1 MPAPRPPAADMT
13 GSAGG
18 RSGATRWISLG
29 TLCIAVL
36 MTGMDNSIVT
46 IALPTLSEE
55 FGGGMSALQW
65 IVDSYTLVFAGLLLA
80 TGYLGDRLGRRKVLI
95 AGLLCFV
102 AISVLA
108 TRSTSLAELITARAA
123 LGAAAAFI
131 FPATLAIIS
140 DLFPEK
146 EERTKAIAVWS
157 AAAGASIAI
166 GPVVGGY
173 LVEHFAWSSVFWIN
187 VPISIVAIVGCLAL
201 VPESFGSERPSFDLL
216 GVLLSISGITLLVWA
231 LIEAPNFGWGSAPVV
246 GALVGAAV
254 FLLAFVLYE
263 RRHRNPVLDVTL
275 FRSRGFAMG
284 SFAICAGF
292 FCLLGFV
299 FITIMYFQAVLG
311 YGPLETAV
319 RVIPFALAA
328 VAVTPLAAL
337 ANTERRMRFT
347 IALGLAIMAAGFV
360 LTARLTESA
369 DYLTQI
375 LPAMSVIAV
384 GLGLLQGPATTS
396 VMTSV
401 PSGEAGAGSAVNDTT
416 REVGGALGVA
426 ILGSVV
432 AHLYSAKVAEDV
444 ARLPLAPDARAEAE
458 SSVIGGIR
466 AVAAAPPELQ
476 PALGHTVQQAF
487 VSAMQSANLV
497 AAGVGAVACVVVAVF
512 LRTRPAS
519 RHRRTAEGEQ
529 VSVRELLA
537 RAGEAVT
544 EPITLPPGPARRGVP
559 PVRTA
564 TPPGSRPR
572 ATAGSPAARTPAA
585 PGARAPGASP
595 PRG

>member
-1 MPAPRPPAADMT
+1 M
-13 GSAGG
+13 SAS
-18 RSGATRWISLG
+18 SGALSAPKRWISLA
-29 TLCIAVL
+29 TVCIAVL

-46 IALPTLSEE
+46 IALPTLSNE

-80 TGYLGDRLGRRKVLI
+80 TGYFGDRIGRRKVLV
-95 AGLLCFV
+95 AGLVCFIV
-102 AISVLA
+102 ISVLA
-108 TRSTSLAELITARAA
+108 TRSTSLAQLITARAA
-123 LGAAAAFI
+123 LGAAAALI

-140 DLFPEK
+140 VLFPEK
-146 EERTKAIAVWS
+146 QERTKAIAVWS

-187 VPISIVAIVGCLAL
+187 VPISVIAIIGCLTL
-201 VPESFGSERPSFDLL
+201 VPESFGSERPSFDLF

-246 GALVGAAV
+246 GALVAAAV
-254 FLLAFVLYE
+254 FLVTFVVYE
-263 RRHRNPVLDVTL
+263 RRQANPVLDVTL

-319 RVIPFALAA
+319 RVIPFALVA

-337 ANTERRMRFT
+337 ANTERRMRFAIST
-347 IALGLAIMAAGFV
+347 GLAIMAAGFV
-360 LTARLTESA
+360 FTSRLTESA

-375 LPAMSVIAV
+375 LPSMSVIAV

-432 AHLYSAKVAEDV
+432 AHLYSARVAEDV
-444 ARLPLAPDARAEAE
+444 ARLPVAPGIRAEAE
-458 SSVIGGIR
+458 SSVIGGVR
-466 AVAAAPPELQ
+466 AIGAAPPELQ
-476 PALGHTVQQAF
+476 AALGHTVQQAF

-512 LRTRPAS
+512 LRTRPEA
-519 RHRRTAEGEQ
+519 RHRRSTSQTQ
-529 VSVRELLA
+529 VSVHDLVGR
-537 RAGEAVT
+537 RAGE
-544 EPITLPPGPARRGVP
+544 
-559 PVRTA
+559 
-564 TPPGSRPR
+564 
-572 ATAGSPAARTPAA
+572 
-585 PGARAPGASP
+585 
-595 PRG
+595 

>member
-1 MPAPRPPAADMT
+1 MSTPARPS
-13 GSAGG
+13 SA
-18 RSGATRWISLG
+18 ATRWISLG

-80 TGYLGDRLGRRKVLI
+80 TGYFGDRLGRRKVLI
-95 AGLLCFV
+95 TGLVLFV
-102 AISVLA
+102 VISVLA

-123 LGAAAAFI
+123 LGAAAALI

-140 DLFPEK
+140 NLFPEK

-187 VPISIVAIVGCLAL
+187 VPISIVAIIGCLAL
-201 VPESFGSERPSFDLL
+201 VPESFGSERPSFDVV
-216 GVLLSISGITLLVWA
+216 GVLLSISGITLLVWG
-231 LIEAPNFGWGSAPVV
+231 LIEAPNFGWGSPLIV
-246 GALVGAAV
+246 GSLIGAAILV
-254 FLLAFVLYE
+254 LAFVGYE
-263 RRHRNPVLDVTL
+263 RRHHNPVLDVTL

-311 YGPLETAV
+311 FGPLETAV

-347 IALGLAIMAAGFV
+347 IAVGLAIMAAGFV
-360 LTARLTESA
+360 LTSRLTESA
-369 DYLTQI
+369 DYLTDI

-401 PSGEAGAGSAVNDTT
+401 PSEEAGAGSAVNDTT

-444 ARLPLAPDARAEAE
+444 TRLPLAPEVRAEAE

-466 AVAAAPPELQ
+466 AIGAAPPELQ
-476 PALGHTVQQAF
+476 AALGHSVQQSF

-497 AAGVGAVACVVVAVF
+497 AAGVGVVACVLVAIF
-512 LRTRPAS
+512 LRTRPPA
-519 RHRRTAEGEQ
+519 RHRHAPTSGK
-529 VSVRELLA
+529 VSVQDLLLRES
-537 RAGEAVT
+537 EDVT
-544 EPITLPPGPARRGVP
+544 AQIVLPGLRSRSTPSSPHDH
-559 PVRTA
+559 A
-564 TPPGSRPR
+564 TR
-572 ATAGSPAARTPAA
+572 
-585 PGARAPGASP
+585 
-595 PRG
+595 

>member
-1 MPAPRPPAADMT
+1 MT
-13 GSAGG
+13 GTAPAG
-18 RSGATRWISLG
+18 STRWISLG
-29 TLCIAVL
+29 ILCIAVL

-65 IVDSYTLVFAGLLLA
+65 IVDSYTLVFAGLLLS
-80 TGYLGDRLGRRKVLI
+80 TGYLGDRLGRRKVLVI
-95 AGLLCFV
+95 GLVCFV

-123 LGAAAAFI
+123 LGAAAALI

-140 DLFPEK
+140 STFPDRQ
-146 EERTKAIAVWS
+146 ERTKAIAVWS

-201 VPESFGSERPSFDLL
+201 VPESYGSERPAFDLL
-216 GVLLSISGITLLVWA
+216 GVLMSISGITALVWA
-231 LIEAPNFGWGSAPVV
+231 LIEAPNFGWTSGPVLA
-246 GALVGAAV
+246 ALVGAV
-254 FLLAFVLYE
+254 VLLVLFFVHE
-263 RRHRNPVLDVTL
+263 RRHHNPVLDVTL
-275 FRSRGFAMG
+275 FRVRGFAMG

-299 FITIMYFQAVLG
+299 FITIMYFQAVIG

-328 VAVTPLAAL
+328 VAVTPFAAF
-337 ANTERRMRFT
+337 ANTERRMRWT
-347 IALGLAIMAAGFV
+347 IALGLGIMAAGFV
-360 LTARLTESA
+360 LTSRLTASS

-375 LPAMSVIAV
+375 LPAMAVIAV

-401 PSGEAGAGSAVNDTT
+401 PSDEAGAGSAVNDTT

-432 AHLYSAKVAEDV
+432 AHLYSAKVADDL
-444 ARLPLAPDARAEAE
+444 AALPVDPGVRAEAE

-466 AVAAAPPELQ
+466 AVAKAPAEIG
-476 PALGHTVQQAF
+476 PAVGLTVQEAF
-487 VSAMQSANLV
+487 VSAMQWANLV
-497 AAGVGAVACVVVAVF
+497 AAGVGIVACVVVAVL
-512 LRTRPAS
+512 LRTAPPA
-519 RHRRTAEGEQ
+519 RHRRADSAER
-529 VSVRELLA
+529 VSVGELLRRDA
-537 RAGEAVT
+537 EAVT
-544 EPITLPPGPARRGVP
+544 EPITVP
-559 PVRTA
+559 PLR
-564 TPPGSRPR
+564 
-572 ATAGSPAARTPAA
+572 
-585 PGARAPGASP
+585 
-595 PRG
+595 

>member
-1 MPAPRPPAADMT
+1 MPVPRPIRAEMT
-13 GSAGG
+13 RTPGSA
-18 RSGATRWISLG
+18 SGATRWISLA
-29 TLCIAVL
+29 TVCIAVL

-80 TGYLGDRLGRRKVLI
+80 TGYLGDRLGRRKVLV
-95 AGLLCFV
+95 AGLVGFV
-102 AISVLA
+102 VISVLA
-108 TRSTSLAELITARAA
+108 TRSTSLAQLITARAA
-123 LGAAAAFI
+123 LGAAAALI

-140 DLFPEK
+140 ELFPEK

-187 VPISIVAIVGCLAL
+187 VPISLVAIVGCLAL
-201 VPESFGSERPSFDLL
+201 VPESFGSERPSFDLF

-231 LIEAPNFGWGSAPVV
+231 LIEAPNFGWGSVPVV
-246 GALVGAAV
+246 GALLGAAV
-254 FLLAFVLYE
+254 LLVGFVLYE

-275 FRSRGFAMG
+275 FRTRGFAMG

-299 FITIMYFQAVLG
+299 FVTIMYFQAVLG

-347 IALGLAIMAAGFV
+347 IAVGLAIMAAGFV
-360 LTARLTESA
+360 LTSRLTESA

-375 LPAMSVIAV
+375 LPAMAVIAV
-384 GLGLLQGPATTS
+384 GLGLLQGPATTA

-401 PSGEAGAGSAVNDTT
+401 PADEAGAGSAVNDTT

-432 AHLYSAKVAEDV
+432 AHLYSAKVTDDLGRA
-444 ARLPLAPDARAEAE
+444 PLAPGLRAEAE

-466 AVAAAPPELQ
+466 AVGQAPPELQ
-476 PALGHTVQQAF
+476 AVLGHTVQQAF
-487 VSAMQSANLV
+487 VAAMQWANLV
-497 AAGVGAVACVVVAVF
+497 AAGVGAVACLVVAIF
-512 LRTRPAS
+512 LRTRPQA
-519 RHRRTAEGEQ
+519 RHRRTA
-529 VSVRELLA
+529 VSGHISVSELLA
-537 RAGEAVT
+537 RESEAVT
-544 EPITLPPGPARRGVP
+544 EPIRVP
-559 PVRTA
+559 STR
-564 TPPGSRPR
+564 
-572 ATAGSPAARTPAA
+572 
-585 PGARAPGASP
+585 
-595 PRG
+595 

>member
-1 MPAPRPPAADMT
+1 MT
-13 GSAGG
+13 RTPGSA
-18 RSGATRWISLG
+18 SGAMRWISLA
-29 TLCIAVL
+29 TVCIAVL

-80 TGYLGDRLGRRKVLI
+80 TGYLGDRLGRRKVLV
-95 AGLLCFV
+95 AGLVGFV
-102 AISVLA
+102 VISVLA
-108 TRSTSLAELITARAA
+108 TRSTSLAQLITARAA
-123 LGAAAAFI
+123 LGAAAALI

-140 DLFPEK
+140 ELFPEK
-146 EERTKAIAVWS
+146 EDRTKAIAVWS

-187 VPISIVAIVGCLAL
+187 VPISLVAIVGCLAL
-201 VPESFGSERPSFDLL
+201 VPESFGSERPSFDLF

-231 LIEAPNFGWGSAPVV
+231 LIEAPNFGWGSVPVV
-246 GALVGAAV
+246 GALLGAVVLLVG
-254 FLLAFVLYE
+254 FVLYE

-275 FRSRGFAMG
+275 FRTRGFAMG

-299 FITIMYFQAVLG
+299 FVTIMYFQAVLG

-347 IALGLAIMAAGFV
+347 IAVGLAIMAAGFV
-360 LTARLTESA
+360 LTSRLTESA

-375 LPAMSVIAV
+375 LPAMAVIAV

-401 PSGEAGAGSAVNDTT
+401 PADEAGAGSAVNDTT

-432 AHLYSAKVAEDV
+432 AHLYSAKVTDDLGRV
-444 ARLPLAPDARAEAE
+444 PLAPGLRAEAE

-466 AVAAAPPELQ
+466 AVGQAPPELQ
-476 PALGHTVQQAF
+476 AVLGHTVQQAF
-487 VSAMQSANLV
+487 VAAMQWANLV
-497 AAGVGAVACVVVAVF
+497 AAGVGAVACLVVAIF
-512 LRTRPAS
+512 LRTRPPA
-519 RHRRTAEGEQ
+519 RHRRTA
-529 VSVRELLA
+529 VSGHISVSELLA
-537 RAGEAVT
+537 RESEAVT
-544 EPITLPPGPARRGVP
+544 EPIRVPSAR
-559 PVRTA
+559 
-564 TPPGSRPR
+564 
-572 ATAGSPAARTPAA
+572 
-585 PGARAPGASP
+585 
-595 PRG
+595 

>member
-1 MPAPRPPAADMT
+1 MPASPGAL
-13 GSAGG
+13 SA
-18 RSGATRWISLG
+18 SKRWISLG
-29 TLCIAVL
+29 TVCIAVL

-80 TGYLGDRLGRRKVLI
+80 TGYFGDRIGRRKVLV
-95 AGLLCFV
+95 AGLACFIV
-102 AISVLA
+102 ISILA
-108 TRSTSLAELITARAA
+108 TRSTSLAQLITARAA
-123 LGAAAAFI
+123 LGAAAALI

-140 DLFPEK
+140 ELFPEK
-146 EERTKAIAVWS
+146 QERTKAIAVWS

-187 VPISIVAIVGCLAL
+187 VPISIVAIIGCLTL
-201 VPESFGSERPSFDLL
+201 VPESYGSERPSFDLF
-216 GVLLSISGITLLVWA
+216 GVLLSISGITLLVWG

-246 GALVGAAV
+246 GALVAAV
-254 FLLAFVLYE
+254 VFLMAFVAYE
-263 RRHRNPVLDVTL
+263 RRHANPVLDVTL

-319 RVIPFALAA
+319 RVIPFALVA
-328 VAVTPLAAL
+328 VAVTPLAAQ
-337 ANTERRMRFT
+337 ANTERRMRFA
-347 IALGLAIMAAGFV
+347 ISIGLGIMAIGFV
-360 LTARLTESA
+360 VTSRLTESA

-432 AHLYSAKVAEDV
+432 AHLYSARVAEDL
-444 ARLPLAPDARAEAE
+444 ARLPVTPGIRAEAE
-458 SSVIGGIR
+458 SSVIGGVR
-466 AVAAAPPELQ
+466 AIGAAPPELQ
-476 PALGHTVQQAF
+476 AVVGHTVQQGF
-487 VSAMQSANLV
+487 VHAMQSANLV
-497 AAGVGAVACVVVAVF
+497 AAGVALFAGITVAVF
-512 LRTRPAS
+512 MRSTVSTAGG
-519 RHRRTAEGEQ
+519 RHRSTGDGPQLRVQDLISGEPT
-529 VSVRELLA
+529 
-537 RAGEAVT
+537 GGGHT
-544 EPITLPPGPARRGVP
+544 EPVGGRG
-559 PVRTA
+559 
-564 TPPGSRPR
+564 
-572 ATAGSPAARTPAA
+572 
-585 PGARAPGASP
+585 
-595 PRG
+595 

>member
-1 MPAPRPPAADMT
+1 MPAPPIPADMT
-13 GSAGG
+13 RTPASATGS
-18 RSGATRWISLG
+18 TRWISLA
-29 TLCIAVL
+29 TVCIAVL

-80 TGYLGDRLGRRKVLI
+80 TGYLGDRLGRRKVLV
-95 AGLLCFV
+95 AGLVCFV
-102 AISVLA
+102 VISVLA
-108 TRSTSLAELITARAA
+108 TRSTSLAQLITARAA
-123 LGAAAAFI
+123 LGAAAALI

-140 DLFPEK
+140 NLFPDK
-146 EERTKAIAVWS
+146 QERTKAIAVWS

-187 VPISIVAIVGCLAL
+187 VPISITAIVGCLAL
-201 VPESFGSERPSFDLL
+201 VPESFGSERPSFDGV

-246 GALVGAAV
+246 GALTAAV
-254 FLLAFVLYE
+254 FLLISFVLYE

-337 ANTERRMRFT
+337 ANTERRMRLT
-347 IALGLAIMAAGFV
+347 IAGGLAIMAAGFV
-360 LTARLTESA
+360 LTSRLTESA
-369 DYLTQI
+369 YYPTQI
-375 LPAMSVIAV
+375 LPAMAVIAV

-401 PSGEAGAGSAVNDTT
+401 PADEAGAGSAVNDTT

-432 AHLYSAKVAEDV
+432 AHLYSAKVTEDLG
-444 ARLPLAPDARAEAE
+444 RLPLAPGVRAEAE

-466 AVAAAPPELQ
+466 AVGQAPPELQ
-476 PALGHTVQQAF
+476 AVLGHTVQQGF
-487 VSAMQSANLV
+487 VAAMQWANLV
-497 AAGVGAVACVVVAVF
+497 AAGVGVVACLVVATF
-512 LRTRPAS
+512 LRTRPPA
-519 RHRRTAEGEQ
+519 RHRRTAEGAR
-529 VSVRELLA
+529 VSVHDLLIRESD
-537 RAGEAVT
+537 AVT
-544 EPITLPPGPARRGVP
+544 EPIRLPPVPAR
-559 PVRTA
+559 
-564 TPPGSRPR
+564 
-572 ATAGSPAARTPAA
+572 
-585 PGARAPGASP
+585 
-595 PRG
+595 

>member
-1 MPAPRPPAADMT
+1 MT
-13 GSAGG
+13 GTADGARAG
-18 RSGATRWISLG
+18 RTRWISLG

-80 TGYLGDRLGRRKVLI
+80 TGYLGDRLGRRKVLV

-108 TRSTSLAELITARAA
+108 TRSTSLAQLITARAA
-123 LGAAAAFI
+123 LGAAAALI

-146 EERTKAIAVWS
+146 QERTKAIAVWS

-187 VPISIVAIVGCLAL
+187 VPISLVAIAGCLAL
-201 VPESFGSERPSFDLL
+201 VPESFGSERPSFDVF

-231 LIEAPNFGWGSAPVV
+231 LIEAPNFGWGSGPVV
-246 GALVGAAV
+246 GALAAAV
-254 FLLAFVLYE
+254 VLLVAFVAYE

-360 LTARLTESA
+360 VTSRLTESA

-432 AHLYSAKVAEDV
+432 AHLYSARVVEDI
-444 ARLPLAPDARAEAE
+444 ARLPLAPGVRAEAE

-466 AVAAAPPELQ
+466 AVGAAPPELR
-476 PALGHTVQQAF
+476 PVLGHTVQQAF

-497 AAGVGAVACVVVAVF
+497 AAGVGVLACLAVAVF
-512 LRTRPAS
+512 LRTRPSA
-519 RHRRTAEGEQ
+519 RHRRTAEGQ
-529 VSVRELLA
+529 RISVHELLA
-537 RAGEAVT
+537 RGSEPVT
-544 EPITLPPGPARRGVP
+544 APITLPGAAARRPAP

-564 TPPGSRPR
+564 TPPRTRRPG
-572 ATAGSPAARTPAA
+572 TAESPAGRTPAA
-585 PGARAPGASP
+585 SAVRGPGVP
-595 PRG
+595 PLRE